1 MNDLVAVV
9 GFVACAAVIFF
20 AGGGLSR
27 YGDRIAELSGWG
39 GAWVGL
45 VLMASVTSLPELA
58 VGLSAAA
65 VVGSADLVVGDV
77 IGSCAFNLL
86 ILASLDAFVPRR
98 RPLFGVASNSHVVAA
113 ALGVILLAAVGV
125 GLVND
130 DELAITPWLGA
141 SSLVFLAVYLGAV
154 RLMYLH
160 ARRIGADGAVQ
171 PTLDDELQ
179 PGAASRLRQLST
191 RQVVTRYTL
200 YGVAVVAAAVLLPPF
215 AEAIAQ
221 QTGLAET
228 FVGTIFLAASTSLPE
243 FAVSLAAVRMGA
255 IDLAVGNILGSNLFN
270 IFTLAVNDAAYTR
283 GLLLVDASEVH
294 IFSVLSTIAMSAI
307 VIIGLTYH
315 VPGKRFLLAWDAALI
330 LAVYAANAALL
341 IAVRPG

>member
-20 AGGGLSR
+20 AGSGLSR
-27 YGDRIAELSGWG
+27 YGDRIAEISGWG

-45 VLMASVTSLPELA
+45 VLMATVTSLPELA
-58 VGLSAAA
+58 VGVSAAG
-65 VVGSADLVVGDV
+65 VVGSADLAVGDV

-98 RPLFGVASNSHVVAA
+98 RPLFGLASNSHVLAA
-113 ALGVILLAAVGV
+113 ALGIILLAAVGV
-125 GLVND
+125 GLVHE
-130 DELAITPWLGA
+130 DEFAFTPWLAA
-141 SSLVFLAVYLGAV
+141 SSVVFLAVYLGAV
-154 RLMYLH
+154 RLMYVH

-171 PTLDDELQ
+171 PSLDEEFQ
-179 PGAASRLRQLST
+179 PVAESRIFLLST
-191 RQVVTRYTL
+191 RQVVTRYAL
-200 YGVAVVAAAVLLPPF
+200 FGMAVVAAAVLLPPL
-215 AEAIAQ
+215 AEAIARL
-221 QTGLAET
+221 TGLEET

-270 IFTLAVNDAAYTR
+270 IFTLAVNDVVYTR
-283 GLLLVDASEVH
+283 GLLLADASEAH

-315 VPGKRFLLAWDAALI
+315 VRGKRFLLAWDAALI
-330 LAVYAANAALL
+330 LSVYAANAALL